1 MLTHHWAIYV
11 VALMAGAVAGAINT
25 LAGSGSTLTLPM
37 LIFLGLPA
45 DVANGTNRVGV
56 VLQNIVGMV
65 TLRKG
70 GKLPLDAN
78 MWKLVVPT
86 LLGGGTGAMVAAD
99 LSPQVMS
106 IVIGLAMAF
115 VLVLLLAGPSNW
127 GDYETTRTPW
137 WLFPVMV
144 AVGFYGGFVQAG
156 VGVLLLASL
165 VAGAHYDAVT
175 ANGVKLVL
183 TFLLTLVALP
193 IFAMNGQVDWELGFL
208 MASGQ
213 GVGAYFAA
221 RFATKSPNAGIWIKR
236 LLVVV
241 IVATLV
247 KLALTWSG

>member
-1 MLTHHWAIYV
+1 
-11 VALMAGAVAGAINT
+11 
-25 LAGSGSTLTLPM
+25 
-37 LIFLGLPA
+37 
-45 DVANGTNRVGV
+45 
-56 VLQNIVGMV
+56 
-65 TLRKG
+65 
-70 GKLPLDAN
+70 
-78 MWKLVVPT
+78 
-86 LLGGGTGAMVAAD
+86 
-99 LSPQVMS
+99 
-106 IVIGLAMAF
+106 
-115 VLVLLLAGPSNW
+115 
-127 GDYETTRTPW
+127 
-137 WLFPVMV
+137 
-144 AVGFYGGFVQAG
+144 
-156 VGVLLLASL
+156 L